1 GATWSQVRR
10 YLELRLG
17 TRIYDSE
24 LSRLLKNLLD
34 NGFIEKKEDS
44 YVIPDP
50 ILRYA
55 SSFIK
60 C

>member
-1 GATWSQVRR
+1 
-10 YLELRLG
+10 
-17 TRIYDSE
+17 
-24 LSRLLKNLLD
+24 LKNLLD
-34 NGFIEKKEDS
+34 NGFIEKKEDL

>member
-1 GATWSQVRR
+1 VRR
-10 YLELRLG
+10 YLELKLG

-34 NGFIEKKEDS
+34 NGFIEKKEDL
-44 YVIPDP
+44 YAIPDP